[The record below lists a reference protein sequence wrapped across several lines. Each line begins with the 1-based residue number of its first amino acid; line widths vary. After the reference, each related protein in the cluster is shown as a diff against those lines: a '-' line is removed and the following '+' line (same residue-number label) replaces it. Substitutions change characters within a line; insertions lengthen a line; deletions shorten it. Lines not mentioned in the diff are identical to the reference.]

1 MENYIY
7 DLLMDHIGPMRWP
20 KGDHEYPLIINGEFV
35 GYVITEKYG
44 YNVTIKAYIGG
55 NCASY
60 IEECIDISCWEDQQ
74 LYIKSVF
81 CHKLAESLLEMGMEV
96 RSVSID

>member
-1 MENYIY
+1 MENYY
-7 DLLMDHIGPMRWP
+7 ELLMEQIGAISLP
-20 KGDHEYPLIINGEFV
+20 KGEHHHQLIINGELV

-55 NCASY
+55 NLASY
-60 IEECIDISCWEDQQ
+60 IEEYINISCWEDQQ